1 MPKSGPHPQPTAVD
15 VLGPVWRRLA
25 EGLRACEAELRSGRE
40 LSVHDFRIATRR
52 LRSNVAAFEPLL
64 EGTLPKELITDL
76 RETAANVGGARD
88 AEMLADRIGRLLA
101 EESDAVDVTRVRNTL
116 GELLDSTARANTS
129 LSLAY
134 FDDPAY
140 DAFVRRLDRFSDLP
154 PWAPAASDPAAPAL
168 HELLKAEWKRFRR
181 AGSAALAAPR
191 NEVGDTL
198 LHTARKAAKR
208 VRYVTETL
216 VPVFG
221 RRASRMAKAAARVQ
235 QVLGDHH
242 DCAVTRAYLAGPA
255 REAIPDP
262 DDRFVLGRLHA
273 REEATSERL
282 RDDYSRLFLAADR
295 KALRRWL

>member
-1 MPKSGPHPQPTAVD
+1 MPKSGPHPPPTAVD

-25 EGLRACEAELRSGRE
+25 EGLRAREAELRSGRE

-64 EGTLPKELITDL
+64 EGTLPKELTADL
-76 RETAANVGGARD
+76 RETALRVGGARD
-88 AEMLADRIGRLLA
+88 AEMLADRVGRLLA
-101 EESDAVDVTRVRNTL
+101 EESGALDVTRVWDTL
-116 GELLDSTARANTS
+116 VDLLDSTARAHSS
-129 LSLAY
+129 LSLSY

-154 PWAPAASDPAAPAL
+154 PWGPAASEPATPVL
-168 HELLKAEWKRFRR
+168 HDLLKVEWKRFRR

-191 NEVGDTL
+191 GESGDTL
-198 LHTARKAAKR
+198 MHTARKAAKR
-208 VRYVTETL
+208 ARYVTETL
-216 VPVFG
+216 EPVFG
-221 RRASRMAKAAARVQ
+221 RRVSRMAKAAARVQ
-235 QVLGDHH
+235 QVLGDHQ
-242 DCAVTRAYLAGPA
+242 DCAVTRDYLAGPA
-255 REAIPDP
+255 FEAIPDP

-282 RDDYSRLFLAADR
+282 RDDYSALFLAADR

>member
-1 MPKSGPHPQPTAVD
+1 MPKSGPHPPPTAVD
-15 VLGPVWRRLA
+15 VLGPAWRRLA
-25 EGLRACEAELRSGRE
+25 EALRAREAELRSGRE

-64 EGTLPKELITDL
+64 EGTLAKELTADL
-76 RETAANVGGARD
+76 RETAVKLGGARD
-88 AEMLADRIGRLLA
+88 AEMLADRVGRLLA
-101 EESDAVDVTRVRNTL
+101 EESDAVDVTRVQNTL
-116 GELLDSTARANTS
+116 GELLGSSARANTS

-154 PWAPAASDPAAPAL
+154 PWTPAASGPAAPML
-168 HELLKAEWKRFRR
+168 HDLLQVEWKRFRR
-181 AGSAALAAPR
+181 AGSAALAAPPD
-191 NEVGDTL
+191 EAGDML

-235 QVLGDHH
+235 QVLGDLQ
-242 DCAVTRAYLAGPA
+242 DSAVARDYLAGPA
-255 REAIPDP
+255 LEAIPDP
-262 DDRFVLGRLHA
+262 DDLFVLGRLHA

-282 RDDYSRLFLAADR
+282 RDDYSPLFLAADR